1 MWVQAATNVCLGG
14 DLPAHYREGVMSHEP
29 LISIVDD
36 DESIRDAVQMLL
48 ESTGR
53 RTVAFA
59 SAEQFLASRAMS
71 AAACLILDL
80 RMPGI
85 DGMELQRR
93 VLAAGFRIP
102 IIILTAHG
110 NDVTR
115 ARALAAG
122 AVAFLPKPFQP
133 DILLEA
139 VEASLRFADDSGNS
153 QWSA

>member
-1 MWVQAATNVCLGG
+1 M
-14 DLPAHYREGVMSHEP
+14 RHEP

-36 DESIRDAVQMLL
+36 DESVREAVQTLL

-53 RTVAFA
+53 RAVAFA
-59 SAEQFLASRAMS
+59 SAAEFLASGSVR

-85 DGMELQRR
+85 DGVELQRR
-93 VLAAGFRIP
+93 MLAAGYRIP
-102 IIILTAHG
+102 TIVLTAHAD
-110 NDVTR
+110 DVER
-115 ARALAAG
+115 AGALAAG

-139 VEASLRFADDSGNS
+139 VEASLRRAADVADDSGGS
-153 QWSA
+153 RWCA

>member
-1 MWVQAATNVCLGG
+1 
-14 DLPAHYREGVMSHEP
+14 MSHEP

-59 SAEQFLASRAMS
+59 SAEQFLASRAVS
-71 AAACLILDL
+71 AAECLILDL

-85 DGMELQRR
+85 DGVELQRR
-93 VLAAGFRIP
+93 MLAAGYHIP
-102 IIILTAHG
+102 TIVLTAHAD
-110 NDVTR
+110 DVER

-139 VEASLRFADDSGNS
+139 VEASLRSSADAADPSGGS
-153 QWSA
+153 QWCA